1 MCKERGICL
10 RWKKEKIIYNCIST
24 SLAVDIDF
32 MKNVSG
38 KFILN
43 LLNFVTLASFSWEC
57 SLKINV
63 NMILNSKNCI
73 SGGITRPICHYAG
86 AKNKYMHDYDEKKKV
101 HKSNILVLRIN
112 MDEL

>member
-1 MCKERGICL
+1 M
-10 RWKKEKIIYNCIST
+10 
-24 SLAVDIDF
+24 
-32 MKNVSG
+32 SG

-57 SLKINV
+57 PLKINV

-73 SGGITRPICHYAG
+73 SGGITRPICHYAE

-101 HKSNILVLRIN
+101 HKSNRLVLRIN

>member
-1 MCKERGICL
+1 MAI
-10 RWKKEKIIYNCIST
+10 
-24 SLAVDIDF
+24 DIDF
-32 MKNVSG
+32 IKNMSG
-38 KFILN
+38 KSILS

-57 SLKINV
+57 PLKINV

-73 SGGITRPICHYAG
+73 SGGITRPICHYAE

-112 MDEL
+112 MGEL